1 MKVVYCISGMYKS
14 GGIERVL
21 AGKVNYLVAHGIEA
35 TIITTDQNNRPDF
48 FPIDPRVNRID
59 LGLNYD
65 QFDELPTWKRYWE
78 THKLRPHHRRL
89 LEKALLSEHA
99 DITVSVLRHESTFL
113 PDLQDGSKKIL
124 ESHSSKF
131 TPVLMYP
138 KDATL
143 RRFFGKWRMKGQ
155 ERLAS
160 RSDRF
165 VILTEEEWPLWQG
178 KAQVAVIPNAL
189 PFTTHTPAKC
199 INKRLIAVGR
209 MEYQKNFSELL
220 QIWAKVASSYPDW
233 SLHIYGSG
241 WMLDGLKRQAQYL
254 GISSQVVFE
263 GAVSNMEEAY
273 RESSVYVM
281 TSHFEGLPMVLL
293 EAQASGLPIV
303 SYACPSGPKDIVTDG
318 VDGYLVPLYDHK
330 AFQERLQTLMSNEDL
345 RVQMG
350 KAAVLASQRYEETSI
365 MERWVNLFTTLSQE

>member
-78 THKLRPHHRRL
+78 THKLQPHHHRL

-113 PDLQDGSKKIL
+113 PDLQDGSKKVL
-124 ESHSSKF
+124 EYHTSREA
-131 TPVLMYP
+131 PILMYP
-138 KDATL
+138 KEKCL
-143 RRFFGKWRMKGQ
+143 FRLLGRIRIWNN
-155 ERLAS
+155 ERLAK
-160 RSDRF
+160 RYDKF
-165 VILTEEEWPLWQG
+165 ITLTQAEISSWKDLSNIE
-178 KAQVAVIPNAL
+178 VIPNPL
-189 PFTTHTPAKC
+189 PFQPSTPSSLTS
-199 INKRLIAVGR
+199 KRLISVGR
-209 MEYQKNFSELL
+209 MEYVKNFSDLL
-220 QIWAKVASSYPDW
+220 LIWAKVVPNFPDW

-241 WMLDGLKRQAQYL
+241 WMLDGLKRQAQDL

-273 RESSVYVM
+273 RESSIYVM

-318 VDGYLVPLYDHK
+318 VDGYLVPPYDHK
-330 AFQERLQTLMSNEDL
+330 VFQERLQTLMSNEDL

-350 KAAVLASQRYEETSI
+350 KAAVLASQRYDKTSI
-365 MERWVNLFTTLSQE
+365 MERWVNLFTELSQR